1 MKRTALV
8 LMLSAV
14 FAAAPVATTFAAPA
28 APAAAKPVGGAGR
41 LVLDNSTR
49 ILNTL
54 EARRAEFKKDRA
66 ALKQFVSGE
75 FNQMFD
81 REHAARLVLGARARG
96 AQPAEIRAFADAL
109 AENLMR
115 RYGSSLLDFNT
126 RLTPRIKSQTALPG
140 KFGVRVNSELVRGGG
155 DPVPVAYWM
164 HQVNGQWKV
173 YDVQI
178 EGVSMISTF
187 RNQFAAP
194 LAQKGIAQVTRE
206 LGSGQIQAD
215 ARR

>member
-1 MKRTALV
+1 MKTLVSALV
-8 LMLSAV
+8 LALALTAPG
-14 FAAAPVATTFAAPA
+14 AALAQAQPRAAAPA
-28 APAAAKPVGGAGR
+28 ANALPSQMVLSNSQR
-41 LVLDNSTR
+41 VLDALEKRRPEFTR
-49 ILNTL
+49 N
-54 EARRAEFKKDRA
+54 RG
-66 ALKQFVSGE
+66 ALHAFIRSE